1 MRYFLVVVGLLACIA
16 FAGAGCQGVD
26 EDGLGAD
33 GDAGADTDSTSDTG
47 SDSEND
53 TDPTGDNDND
63 GLSNGFETA
72 QGTDPNDDDSDDDG
86 VTDFVEYVA
95 GTDPLDP
102 SSNPSAQGD
111 FFFMVPYQ
119 GAPVPSEDTL
129 VFATKIQVADVFL
142 LMDTTG
148 SMSGEIDNLKSSL
161 SSTVIPQIQAII
173 PQAWFGV
180 GFHDDYPVG
189 EYGSS
194 PDQPFGLLQKMT
206 SDSALALAGVN
217 LLSLHSGNDMPE
229 SQVPA
234 LWSIATGTGLGTYLP
249 DQTTCGDGFI
259 GYPCFRSGAIPII
272 LLMTDAP
279 FHNGP
284 SGYSQYGTDVTPEPP
299 SYSDLIGALDTIH
312 AKVLP
317 IFSGDDTDSV
327 GKTHCDDIALDSGA
341 YIDDVPL
348 TFVVSSSGTGL
359 GTSVVDAVEQ
369 LATGVPMEISAAVR
383 DDTSDAVDA
392 TAFIDRIVP
401 NTEGGIEDPQNPGMI
416 CVGGLATANNDDD
429 EYQDLFLDVQPD
441 TAVCFDVVAATN
453 ETVPPTMSYQL
464 FTAYIDVIGDN
475 VTLLDTREIL
485 FLVPPSIPVT

>member
-1 MRYFLVVVGLLACIA
+1 MGVLVSAVL
-16 FAGAGCQGVD
+16 AGAGCQGVD
-26 EDGLGAD
+26 DGGSDGVDAGNDAGPAD
-33 GDAGADTDSTSDTG
+33 GGGEDT
-47 SDSEND
+47 D
-53 TDPTGDNDND
+53 TDPSGDNDND
-63 GLSNGFETA
+63 GLSNGFETD
-72 QGTDPNDDDSDDDG
+72 QGTDPNDSDSDDDG
-86 VTDFVEYVA
+86 VSDFVEYVA

-102 SSNPSAQGD
+102 SSNPGAQGD

-119 GAPVPSEDTL
+119 TTPIPPEDTL
-129 VFATKIQVADVFL
+129 VFSTKIQVADVFL

-161 SSTVIPQIQAII
+161 TSTVIPQIQAII

-217 LLSLHSGNDMPE
+217 LLALHNGNDGPE

-234 LWSIATGTGLGTYLP
+234 LWSIATGTGLGDYLA
-249 DQTTCGDGFI
+249 DQTTCEDGFI

-284 SGYSQYGTDVTPEPP
+284 SGYSAYGTDVTPEPP
-299 SYSDLIGALDTIH
+299 NYSDLIGALDTIH

-327 GKTHCDDIALDSGA
+327 GKTHCDDVALDTGA
-341 YIDDVPL
+341 HIDGDPL
-348 TFVVSSSGTGL
+348 TFVISSSGTGL

-369 LATGVPMEISAAVR
+369 LATGVPMEISAVTR

-401 NTEGGIEDPQNPGMI
+401 NTAGGIEDPQNPGMI

-429 EYQDLFLDVQPD
+429 EYQDLFLGVQPD
-441 TAVCFDVVAATN
+441 TAVCFDVVAAAN
-453 ETVPPTMSYQL
+453 EIVPPTMSYQL

-485 FLVPPSIPVT
+485 FLVPPSVPVE